1 MLTVSVTI
9 ESTLKAKL
17 DETGMYLDE
26 KTQKKL
32 DNLMERLDKEC
43 NASGLENVEIN
54 YDFYDD
60 DDEEEDI
67 LSEGITVMEVKRDS
81 SPWSTG
87 DNVDEVEEEGKKYKK
102 T

>member
-1 MLTVSVTI
+1 MLIVSVTI
-9 ESTLKAKL
+9 ESTQKAKL

-32 DNLMERLDKEC
+32 DDLMERLNKEC
-43 NASGLENVEIN
+43 NASGLEDVEIN

-60 DDEEEDI
+60 DEEEEDI
-67 LSEGITVMEVKRDS
+67 LSEGITVTEVKRE
-81 SPWSTG
+81 PWSTG
-87 DNVDEVEEEGKKYKK
+87 DTADEVEEEGKKYKK